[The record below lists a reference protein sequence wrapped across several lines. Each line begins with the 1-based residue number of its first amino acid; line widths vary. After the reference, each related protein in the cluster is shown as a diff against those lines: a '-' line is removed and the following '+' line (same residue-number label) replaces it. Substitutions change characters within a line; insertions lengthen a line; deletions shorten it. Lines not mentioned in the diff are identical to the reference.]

1 MASLFKN
8 LLGNATNEKELGDEM
23 RTLLEEMRKER
34 DRYAGL
40 VDAGGVAAQRLES
53 IQTPL
58 AKAGE
63 AADTVLQ
70 RLAEIE
76 QRLEGVTQLS
86 SMYENLDARAEEMT
100 RKHEAAAAQLTRL
113 AEDSQN
119 TLTIM
124 ESLAQKAAQA
134 EALKA
139 QIDIFMETDK
149 PIQALRNEADT
160 LRTQVEGSG
169 EQMARL
175 REQHDRLLDANKL
188 ALSKMEALDRRR
200 DELGRSIQDKERR
213 LAGVE
218 QAVRGMDGV
227 QTRADEMRRELHG
240 LKTLADLVS
249 QKTIALEAQRDSVDR
264 ALAQSEHLDRAMRQ
278 LAEHVQ
284 QQKTNEAALAAL
296 QEQVSSLRNL
306 HESVLE
312 RSSEISAFQQDV
324 DARTAQAREE
334 LAAVTD
340 ESRKTVERFD
350 FERRGLESVT
360 QRVADLRSSV
370 TECETRFRPLTESS
384 RTMNELLS
392 QAQGLG
398 TQLRSIASE
407 AAALDG
413 EIAKLAGLKQGLA
426 EAIESASELHAR
438 ARTIEDARPQLDAGL
453 HDLATLASSH
463 AAVREAWDQARNAR
477 EEYDAMRGTQAET
490 RTWLAA
496 VQQSLAEMRTQAA
509 MLQEKASTLEFV
521 EAQTRRI
528 GESMSQIEAKREFT
542 EDLHRRMSELASLS
556 KRLDERGTQLNTRM
570 EAAEQHF
577 VALHAQAETAEKMT
591 MTMAAVASEV
601 AGAQA
606 KSDAVK
612 QTVEA
617 IAARCESVEALA
629 GKTQALKKEIE
640 QRAKSLQASAQ
651 ELERAATLR
660 EEASAL
666 AQELAATRT
675 QLSSEL
681 GAAKTQTAAV
691 GKLAGELEQRAAGL
705 HAVQKRLDAFEQ
717 KLSAWDVADTN
728 VSQAL
733 EEIAARQATVGAL
746 QAELDRMVTLTSE
759 TAGHVREIASAH
771 GEMAQA
777 REQLE
782 SVREQL
788 QGLEETTNTL
798 DERKRQLTRAEER
811 LARSEGLLTDL
822 RSNLESLHGQR
833 ALVEQAV
840 EKTGSLQFL
849 LKQADAAIDSLR
861 DERNSSAKVKSAIS
875 LVERDDDDT
884 DDKDDLGD
892 KENVAK
898 AA

>member
-8 LLGNATNEKELGDEM
+8 LLGNTTNEKELGEEL
-23 RTLLEEMRKER
+23 RTLLGEMRKER
-34 DRYAGL
+34 DRYSGL
-40 VDAGGVAAQRLES
+40 VDAGALAAQRLES

-58 AKAGE
+58 THASD
-63 AADTVLQ
+63 AADTVLK

-76 QRLEGVTQLS
+76 QRLEGVARLS
-86 SMYENLDARAEEMT
+86 SLYENLDARAEEMSA
-100 RKHEAAAAQLTRL
+100 KHEAAAAQLTRL

-119 TLTIM
+119 TLAIM

-139 QIDIFMETDK
+139 QIDSFLEVDK
-149 PIQALRNEADT
+149 PIQALRHEADT

-169 EQMARL
+169 EQMTRL

-188 ALSKMEALDRRR
+188 ALTKMEALDRRR

-240 LKTLADLVS
+240 LKTLADLVQ

-284 QQKTNEAALAAL
+284 QQKTNEAALAGL
-296 QEQVSSLRNL
+296 QEQVSNLRNL

-312 RSSEISAFQQDV
+312 RSSEISVFQQEV
-324 DARTAQAREE
+324 DTRTAQAREE
-334 LAAVTD
+334 LANVAE

-360 QRVADLRSSV
+360 QRVADLRNSV
-370 TECETRFRPLTESS
+370 SECETRFRPLTESS

-392 QAQGLG
+392 QTNALG
-398 TQLRSIASE
+398 TQLKSIASE
-407 AAALDG
+407 ASSLDA
-413 EIAKLAGLKQGLA
+413 EIVKLAGLQQGLA
-426 EAIESASELHAR
+426 EANESASELHAR
-438 ARTIEDARPQLDAGL
+438 VRTIEDARPALDAVL
-453 HDLATLASSH
+453 ADLASLASSH
-463 AAVREAWDQARNAR
+463 AAVREAWNQARNAR

-490 RTWLAA
+490 RTWIAN
-496 VQQSLAEMRTQAA
+496 VQQSLAEMRMQAA
-509 MLQEKASTLEFV
+509 TLQEKASTLAFV
-521 EAQTRRI
+521 EAQTQRI
-528 GESMSQIEAKREFT
+528 GDAMSQIEAKREST
-542 EDLHRRMSELASLS
+542 EDLNRRMTEFAALA
-556 KRLDERGTQLNTRM
+556 KRVDERGSQLTTRM

-577 VALHAQAETAEKMT
+577 VALHAQADAAEKMT
-591 MTMAAVASEV
+591 LTMAAVASEV

-606 KSDAVK
+606 RTDAVK

-617 IAARCESVEALA
+617 ITARCESVEALA

-640 QRAKSLQASAQ
+640 QRAKSLQSGAQ

-660 EEASAL
+660 EEASTL
-666 AQELAATRT
+666 AQQLAETRT
-675 QLSSEL
+675 QLDADL
-681 GAAKTQTAAV
+681 KTAQTQ
-691 GKLAGELEQRAAGL
+691 GTQLSRLAGELEQRSAGL
-705 HAVQKRLDAFEQ
+705 NTVQKRLDTFEH
-717 KLSAWDVADTN
+717 KLATWAVADTN

-733 EEIAARQATVGAL
+733 EEIAARQATVGSL
-746 QAELDRMVTLTSE
+746 QTELDRMITLTSE

-771 GEMAQA
+771 GEMSQA

-782 SVREQL
+782 NVREQL
-788 QGLEETTNTL
+788 KGLQETTDTL

-811 LARSEGLLTDL
+811 LARSESLLTDL
-822 RSNLESLHGQR
+822 RSNLEALHGQR

-875 LVERDDDDT
+875 LVERDEAQEE
-884 DDKDDLGD
+884 D